1 MEFAELHV
9 LNNNELDPVVIGMTG
24 ASGADLGRK
33 TVDRLLLMNVPV
45 ILTVSSAA
53 RMVWQ
58 EEIDESF
65 GVTLERWS
73 DNEIF
78 TYHANGDMKA
88 PIASGTFPTLG
99 MAIIPCSMATV
110 SAISHGISDNLIRR
124 SADVCIK
131 EKKPL
136 TLVPRE
142 TPLNAI
148 HLENM
153 ASLARL
159 GVTILPPEPPFYLK
173 PQTIQDIV
181 VFVVERTL
189 MSLGITSRLPCEMQ
203 YNGGQ

>member
-1 MEFAELHV
+1 MELHV
-9 LNNNELDPVVIGMTG
+9 LTNNKLDPVVIGITG
-24 ASGADLGRK
+24 GSGADLGRK
-33 TVDRLLLMNVPV
+33 TVDKLLSMDVPV
-45 ILTVSSAA
+45 VLTMSSAA
-53 RMVWQ
+53 RIVWQ

-73 DNEIF
+73 ENEIF

-99 MAIIPCSMATV
+99 MAIIPCSMTSV
-110 SAISHGISDNLIRR
+110 SAISHGLADNLIRR

-131 EKKPL
+131 EKRPL

-153 ASLARL
+153 ASLTRL
-159 GVTILPPEPPFYLK
+159 GVTILPPNPPFYLK

-181 VFVVERTL
+181 SFFVERTI
-189 MSLGITSRLPCEMQ
+189 MSLGINDRLPLNMQ
-203 YNGGQ
+203 YNGENNV

>member
-1 MEFAELHV
+1 MELHV
-9 LNNNELDPVVIGMTG
+9 LNNNKLDPVVIGITG

-33 TVDRLLLMNVPV
+33 TVDKLLSMDVPV
-45 ILTVSSAA
+45 VLTMSSAA
-53 RMVWQ
+53 RIVWQ

-65 GVTLERWS
+65 GVTLERCS
-73 DNEIF
+73 ENEIF

-99 MAIIPCSMATV
+99 MAIIPCSMTSV
-110 SAISHGISDNLIRR
+110 SAISHGLADNLIRR
-124 SADVCIK
+124 SAEVCIK
-131 EKKPL
+131 EKRPL

-153 ASLARL
+153 ASLTRL
-159 GVTILPPEPPFYLK
+159 GVTILPPNPPFYLK

-181 VFVVERTL
+181 SFFVERTI
-189 MSLGITSRLPCEMQ
+189 MSLGINDRLPLNMQ
-203 YNGGQ
+203 YNGENNV

>member
-1 MEFAELHV
+1 MELHV
-9 LNNNELDPVVIGMTG
+9 LTNNKLDPVVIGITG

-33 TVDRLLLMNVPV
+33 TVDKLLSMDVPV
-45 ILTVSSAA
+45 VLTMSSAA
-53 RMVWQ
+53 RIVWQ

-73 DNEIF
+73 ENEIF

-99 MAIIPCSMATV
+99 MAIIPCSMTSV
-110 SAISHGISDNLIRR
+110 SAISHGLADNLIRR

-131 EKKPL
+131 EKRPL

-153 ASLARL
+153 ASLTRL
-159 GVTILPPEPPFYLK
+159 GVTILPPNPPFYLK

-181 VFVVERTL
+181 SFFVERTI
-189 MSLGITSRLPCEMQ
+189 MSLGINDRLPLNMQ
-203 YNGGQ
+203 YNGENNV

>member
-1 MEFAELHV
+1 M
-9 LNNNELDPVVIGMTG
+9 LNNNKLDPVVIGMTG

-33 TVDRLLLMNVPV
+33 TVDKLLFMDVPV
-45 ILTVSSAA
+45 ILTISSAA
-53 RMVWQ
+53 RIVWQ

-73 DNEIF
+73 ENEMF

-99 MAIIPCSMATV
+99 MAIIPCSMASI
-110 SAISHGISDNLIRR
+110 SAISHGLSDNLIRR

-131 EKKPL
+131 EKRPL

-142 TPLNAI
+142 TPLSAI

-153 ASLARL
+153 ASLTRL
-159 GVTILPPEPPFYLK
+159 GVTILPPNPPFYLK
-173 PQTIQDIV
+173 PQTIEDIV
-181 VFVVERTL
+181 SFFVERTI
-189 MSLGITSRLPCEMQ
+189 MSLGINSRLPFNMQ
-203 YNGGQ
+203 YNGEK